1 MTNISQ
7 APVAEKKSLRELL
20 GFKIFG
26 MPLPLYAFTLVTLLL
41 SHFHDTLPNDIVGG
55 LALMFIIGALFG
67 EIGKR
72 LPIFNKY
79 IGGAPVMIFLVAAWF
94 VYAGIFTQKEID
106 TISNVMDKTNFLNL
120 FISVLITGAILSV
133 NRKLLLKSLL
143 GYIPTILLGIAGAA
157 IFGIAIGLC
166 FGIPVERILMLYV
179 LPIMGGGNGA
189 GAVPLS
195 EIYHSVTGRSREEYY
210 STAIAILTIANI
222 FAIVVAALLDIIGK
236 KYPVLTGNGEL
247 VRKASFR
254 VEDDEKA
261 GQITHRETAIGLVLS
276 STCFLLAYVMAKG
289 VLPNIGGVE
298 IHTFAW
304 MVLIVAALNASGLC
318 SAEIKAGAKRLS
330 DFFSKQLLWVL
341 MVGVGVCYTDLQE
354 IIDALTFT
362 NVIIAAFIV
371 VGAVIGAAI
380 GGWLIGFFPVESAIT
395 AGLCMA
401 NRGGSGDLEA
411 HEPYLLRA
419 NFLAPGRR
427 YRADYR
433 QRGLWH
439 AGLRNE
445 HGVASHLHWQQRFER
460 EHKPGAAT

>member
-7 APVAEKKSLRELL
+7 APVQEKKGVASLLD
-20 GFKIFG
+20 FKIFG
-26 MPLPLYAFTLVTLLL
+26 MPLPLYALALITLLL
-41 SHFHDTLPNDIVGG
+41 SHFNNALPVDMVGG
-55 LALMFIIGALFG
+55 LALMFIIGAIFG

-72 LPIFNKY
+72 LPLFNKY
-79 IGGAPVMIFLVAAWF
+79 IGGAPVMIFLVAAYF

-106 TISNVMDKTNFLNL
+106 AITNVMDKSNFLNL

-133 NRKLLLKSLL
+133 NRRLLLKSLL
-143 GYIPTILLGIAGAA
+143 GYIPTILIGIIGAA

-166 FGIPVERILMLYV
+166 FGIPVDRILMLYV

-195 EIYHSVTGRSREEYY
+195 EIYHSVTGRPREEYY

-222 FAIVVAALLDIIGK
+222 FAIIFAAVLDVIGK
-236 KYPVLTGNGEL
+236 KYPALTGNGEL

-254 VEDDEKA
+254 AEDDEQA
-261 GQITHRETAIGLVLS
+261 GPITHRETAVGLVLAT
-276 STCFLLAYVMAKG
+276 TCFLLAYVMAKAI
-289 VLPNIGGVE
+289 LPTIGGVS

-304 MVLIVAALNASGLC
+304 MVLIVAALNASGIC
-318 SAEIKAGAKRLS
+318 SPEIKAGAKRLS

-354 IIDALTFT
+354 IIDALTFA
-362 NVIIAAFIV
+362 NIIIAAVI
-371 VGAVIGAAI
+371 VIGAIIGAAV

-401 NRGGSGDLEA
+401 NRGGSGDLEVLSA
-411 HEPYLLRA
+411 CNRMNLISYAQISSRLGGGIVLII
-419 NFLAPGRR
+419 
-427 YRADYR
+427 
-433 QRGLWH
+433 
-439 AGLRNE
+439 
-445 HGVASHLHWQQRFER
+445 ASVVF
-460 EHKPGAAT
+460 GMMV